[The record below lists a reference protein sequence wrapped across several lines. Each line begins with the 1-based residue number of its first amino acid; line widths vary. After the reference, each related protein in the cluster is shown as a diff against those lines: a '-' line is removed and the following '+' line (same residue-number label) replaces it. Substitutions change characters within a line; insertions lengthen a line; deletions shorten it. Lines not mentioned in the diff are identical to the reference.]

1 MKLKQIKKAILIWGI
16 VSQDGINQLKNEKE
30 LVIVPEQRPYLIG
43 LLQNAP
49 LLKKEDLDF
58 VYCTDNMLGYLFYQ
72 DKIKKTVIFYKEL
85 TPKGIIGVSGSL
97 YVGLLSHL
105 HKVPIK
111 ILPEGKATSN
121 FKDFS
126 AKTLLGKS
134 FVLEKEYFVVE
145 PKEELVSYSV
155 LR

>member
-1 MKLKQIKKAILIWGI
+1 MKLKQIKKSILIWGT
-16 VSQDGINQLKNEKE
+16 VSQEGINQLKNEKE
-30 LVIVPEQRPYLIG
+30 LVIVPELRPYLIG
-43 LLQNAP
+43 LLHNVP
-49 LLKKEDLDF
+49 LLKREGLSF
-58 VYCTDNMLGYLFYQ
+58 VYCTDNMLGYLFYK
-72 DKIKKTVIFYKEL
+72 DKIKKTIIFYKEL
-85 TPKGIIGVSGSL
+85 TPQGIVGVCGSL

-111 ILPEGKATSN
+111 ILPEGKITYN

-126 AKTLLGKS
+126 AKTLLGKN
-134 FVLEKEYFVVE
+134 FVLEKDNFFVE

>member
-30 LVIVPEQRPYLIG
+30 LVVLPEMRPYLIG
-43 LLQNAP
+43 LLHNAP
-49 LLKKEDLDF
+49 LLKKEGLEF

-72 DKIKKTVIFYKEL
+72 NKIKKTVIFYKKL
-85 TPKGIIGVSGSL
+85 TPQGIMGVSGSL

-111 ILPEGKATSN
+111 ILPEGRATSN